1 MPRGSPGDTGAE
13 IVTRAGADALRTGC
27 KINAFL
33 RVLRRREDGYH
44 NIESLLLPLDEP
56 HDEIHVGLSPVAPPG
71 TARCAF
77 FAADAKSAVPRPLE
91 GIDPEKNTLT
101 RACALFAEASDFAPA
116 LDIRVIKGVP
126 QGAGLGGGSANA
138 AALLLHL
145 QKKAAQA
152 GAAPLSAGALFSL
165 AARVGAD
172 VPFFLFGSPALVS
185 GIGERLAACASPFPG
200 RYLVLVCPRVS
211 VATPWAFNAL
221 DQRRETLGRAQPVF
235 FSKKAPERDAFAP
248 DGCYADGEMPQKKS
262 PMRLTNGTARAT
274 TAPDRAHDF
283 QNDFEEVVFAAF
295 PEIARLYGILCGTGA
310 ELVRMSGT
318 GASLFAVYK
327 EKNIAASTAKTLA
340 KENASVYTQRLPAS

>member
-1 MPRGSPGDTGAE
+1 MPGCAGAK
-13 IVTRAGADALRTGC
+13 IVTRTGADTIRTGC
-27 KINAFL
+27 KINVFL

-44 NIESLLLPLDEP
+44 DIESLFLPLDEP
-56 HDEIHVGLSPVAPPG
+56 HDEIHVGLSPAAPPG

-77 FAADAKSAVPRPLE
+77 FATDAKNVAPRRLE

-145 QKKAAQA
+145 QMKAALA
-152 GAAPLSAGALFSL
+152 GAAPLSAGALSAL

-200 RYLVLVCPRVS
+200 RYLVLVCPGVS
-211 VATPWAFNAL
+211 VSTPWAFDAL
-221 DQRRETLGRAQPVF
+221 DQRREALGRTQQVA
-235 FSKKAPERDAFAP
+235 FSKKAPECDAFAP
-248 DGCYADGEMPQKKS
+248 GGFCVGGEMPQKKS
-262 PMRLTNGTARAT
+262 PAQLTSGAARAT
-274 TAPDRAHDF
+274 TAPAWAHDF

-327 EKNIAASTAKTLA
+327 EKNIAASTAKILA
-340 KENASVYTQRLPAS
+340 KENASVYTQRLSAI